1 MREHPYIDIAQ
12 DPLICQFT
20 ALLLEVQMGS
30 NLRNSLLIF
39 KECSLMVRD
48 DSCFL
53 GGWVKDQDV
62 YHTIT
67 VANSHELQE
76 PPMVSGQTLMQ
87 HVMVNFRF

>member
-1 MREHPYIDIAQ
+1 MREHHYTVGIAQ
-12 DPLICQFT
+12 DPLICQLT
-20 ALLLEVQMGS
+20 ALLLKVQPGS
-30 NLRNSLLIF
+30 NLRTCLLIF

-67 VANSHELQE
+67 VMNHRTTHSEW
-76 PPMVSGQTLMQ
+76 TNT
-87 HVMVNFRF
+87 HVVKLGF